1 MGAWGARELMGDIV
15 VGQTGDDL
23 IQYGRRAC
31 VAAGFVLPCP
41 QCVRVCVIL
50 QAFRQSDPSTQPTD
64 APYRNMKL
72 VHAVVSCNTVFQH
85 FGNESAAV

>member
-23 IQYGRRAC
+23 IQYGCRAC

-41 QCVRVCVIL
+41 QCMCLCVLFCRLLDRVIHQRCQRTLHI
-50 QAFRQSDPSTQPTD
+50 AI
-64 APYRNMKL
+64 
-72 VHAVVSCNTVFQH
+72 
-85 FGNESAAV
+85 